1 LPQRIQEWGLT
12 PCIAEEKNKKE
23 LEQIRKQQTDA
34 REALE
39 ELDLK
44 QKVEFYNSVKF
55 FRNVSWITVIPMQ
68 ELDFIT
74 AKAKKFTVDINSD
87 DEGDEDDGETES
99 ATVQCVTC
107 GIGVTR
113 KSIIIAD
120 EKDSVLFPSNIYT

>member
-1 LPQRIQEWGLT
+1 
-12 PCIAEEKNKKE
+12 
-23 LEQIRKQQTDA
+23 
-34 REALE
+34 
-39 ELDLK
+39 
-44 QKVEFYNSVKF
+44 
-55 FRNVSWITVIPMQ
+55 MQ

-113 KSIIIAD
+113 KSIIIAN
-120 EKDSVLFPSNIYT
+120 EKDSVIFPLNIYL

>member
-1 LPQRIQEWGLT
+1 
-12 PCIAEEKNKKE
+12 
-23 LEQIRKQQTDA
+23 
-34 REALE
+34 
-39 ELDLK
+39 
-44 QKVEFYNSVKF
+44 
-55 FRNVSWITVIPMQ
+55 MQ